1 MRWLAVIAGIAVLGG
16 VAMAQKQEQQQKAKA
31 TIAVFV
37 VDGMHCDNCANNL
50 TRALKSVRG
59 IQDASVSFKEK
70 RAVVKLDEKANLVS
84 AIEQVHKTVPYRL
97 ALLLPV
103 ENWANVD
110 RGKAVKTVK
119 EVKGGLEAKE
129 HEQGILVT
137 FQPKAS
143 VRYQD
148 LIATLSRAGF
158 KSSDHQKLNIHQTSH
173 QHRNDHQC
181 ECCEESEKSAQ
192 PRHHQHERGES
203 GCCSDC

>member
-1 MRWLAVIAGIAVLGG
+1 MRWLAMMASIAVLVVGLT
-16 VAMAQKQEQQQKAKA
+16 AQKQHQKSEA
-31 TIAVFV
+31 TTITFV
-37 VDGMHCDNCANNL
+37 VDGMHCENCAANL

-59 IQDASVSFKEK
+59 VQEASVSFKEK
-70 RAVVKLDEKANLVS
+70 RAVVKLDEKANPVS
-84 AIEQVHKTVPYRL
+84 VVVEQVHKAVPYRL

-119 EVKGGLEAKE
+119 GVKGVAEAKE

-158 KSSDHQKLNIHQTSH
+158 KLSDHQKLTTHQTSH
-173 QHRNDHQC
+173 QHHNDHQC
-181 ECCEESEKSAQ
+181 ECCDESEKSAQ
-192 PRHHQHERGES
+192 QGHHQHERGES
-203 GCCSDC
+203 GCCGGC